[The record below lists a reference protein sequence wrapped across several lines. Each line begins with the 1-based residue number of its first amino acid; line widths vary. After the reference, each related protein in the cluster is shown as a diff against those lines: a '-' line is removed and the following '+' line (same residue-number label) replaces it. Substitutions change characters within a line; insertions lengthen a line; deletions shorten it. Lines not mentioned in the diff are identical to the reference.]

1 MYPEVL
7 YDRLNNL
14 VVLFFGS
21 SKVWP
26 REVLQLGHNP
36 PIHDHSIGVFLC
48 QLESAFYQVRHQ
60 RLHRYQQHLL
70 ITLEWNPLHALVLP
84 DLRRPVLVTLDLR
97 VLLEVC
103 EHYYQGHA
111 LLVDHAPKVLNSRL
125 KGSLSS
131 NKQLVISSDGRVDE
145 VRINVGIID
154 VFIPL
159 YEANA
164 SMFNYYDYKVKG

>member
-14 VVLFFGS
+14 VVLFFGCT
-21 SKVWP
+21 KVWP
-26 REVLQLGHNP
+26 REILQLGHNP
-36 PIHDHSIGVFLC
+36 PIHNHSIGVFLC

-60 RLHRYQQHLL
+60 RLHRYQEHLL
-70 ITLEWNPLHALVLP
+70 ITFERNPLHAFVLP
-84 DLRRPVLVTLDLR
+84 DLCWPVLVTLDLR

-103 EHYYQGHA
+103 EHDYQGHT
-111 LLVDHAPKVLNSRL
+111 LLVDHAPKVLDGRL
-125 KGSLSS
+125 EGSLCRDEE
-131 NKQLVISSDGRVDE
+131 LVIPSDGRVDE

-164 SMFNYYDYKVKG
+164 SMFNY